1 MDTKLAQ
8 VGTVEYDYGCSHTG
22 TLLPP
27 LLVILA
33 VQRWCVQG
41 LVGMEKA

>member
-1 MDTKLAQ
+1 MIMAAAML
-8 VGTVEYDYGCSHTG
+8 V
-22 TLLPP
+22 LLPP
-27 LLVILA
+27 VLVILA